1 MLGAAEISIFSIL
14 FRLICVLG
22 VGIVI
27 AKCIGHCL
35 QWNHNQQSPKVT
47 VYAAVA
53 SKRTSIIYLSETDHH
68 HTSRNYFVSFEVA
81 NGDQMEFRVSGPEYR
96 MMTEGNEG
104 MLSFQG
110 TRYLEF
116 EIKK

>member
-1 MLGAAEISIFSIL
+1 MIYRSVEATAAVKSVSAATAGKGAVKPASYA
-14 FRLICVLG
+14 
-22 VGIVI
+22 VGS
-27 AKCIGHCL
+27 ACKAL
-35 QWNHNQQSPKVT
+35 RET

-53 SKRTSIIYLSETDHH
+53 SKRTSIIYLSETDRH
-68 HTSRNYFVSFEVA
+68 HTSRNYYVSFEVA